1 MNINGPSVPQPV
13 PEALSCPMQQDRTLN
28 LLVKIRY
35 SLNLRWCSLSI
46 RWCNFVLCDRESITG
61 HIVGRFAPALHLQQP
76 CIAQHAQFRARLQ
89 GVTSGKLP
97 IAPLHGFVF
106 ISLFHFAVSDVSTI
120 DPQLLTHYAPRNC
133 LIRLT
138 FVQLRTIMHHALS
151 LRSAMS
157 LPPASDQGNT

>member
-1 MNINGPSVPQPV
+1 MRLKCG
-13 PEALSCPMQQDRTLN
+13 
-28 LLVKIRY
+28 
-35 SLNLRWCSLSI
+35 SLNPRCGSLRLKCGSLSP
-46 RWCNFVLCDRESITG
+46 RCGSFVLCDRESITR

-76 CIAQHAQFRARLQ
+76 CIAHHAQFRARLQ
-89 GVTSGKLP
+89 GVASGKLP

-106 ISLFHFAVSDVSTI
+106 ISLFLFAISDVSTI

-138 FVQLRTIMHHALS
+138 FVQLRTIMRHALS

-157 LPPASDQGNT
+157 LPPASDQENT